1 MKKTIFLKACAFAA
15 VALFATSCSEES
27 LDINSGTINIPNVE
41 LPAPTASISVT
52 VVDLE
57 AGKIIGGVSTVNATS
72 AIGSTMTVEC
82 PANVDYTT
90 AAAIE
95 VAVPSLD
102 KGQSINI
109 PVTFY
114 VTKLSSELAKFMEG
128 AIITSTQVEGTEATY
143 EEISLANA
151 KNEGVWVN
159 GSYEN
164 ATDEVVAPAFY
175 YNYKKGFEFAEA
187 VESKAAATTILDVI
201 KTAKFETLTGEKSWN
216 IPAWTIFT
224 VKKITQKFF
233 LANMKIENKEL
244 EQSVEFI
251 ANVAG
256 EVEFEVEEEE
266 IETGHDDH
274 NGNID
279 HNGNNSHNGHGHGNS
294 NNSGG
299 GIAGNEGE

>member
-1 MKKTIFLKACAFAA
+1 MKKTNFLKACAFAA

-82 PANVDYTT
+82 PANEDYTT

-114 VTKLSSELAKFMEG
+114 VTKLSSELAKFMDK
-128 AIITSTQVEGTEATY
+128 AVITITPIEGTEATI

-175 YNYKKGFEFAEA
+175 YDYKDGFEFAEE
-187 VESKAAATTILDVI
+187 VVVSKAAETTILDII
-201 KTAKFETLTGEKSWN
+201 KTAKFKTMPGKKSWN

-256 EVEFEVEEEE
+256 EIEFEVEEEE

-274 NGNID
+274 S
-279 HNGNNSHNGHGHGNS
+279 GNNSHNGHGHGNS
-294 NNSGG
+294 SNAGG